1 MKYTS
6 ISFKNKRSKEYCTIE
21 YNSKES
27 GSTIQQVYEVK
38 NIKTTDQPITKELS
52 DLRMNMEV
60 HLMYA
65 SEIIDGGIDLDEK
78 MDYESYF
85 KNNDQQKDKR
95 FEGVEVTKIE
105 FIPNKAGELH
115 GVKVYGKK
123 VTQYTD
129 KPFTN
134 VIKTPVIQLNKESD
148 NYYKLVIILDKQVDK
163 LIGEITNFL
172 EKAKAMKDSQLKVAV

>member
-27 GSTIQQVYEVK
+27 GASVQQVYDVK

-52 DLRMNMEV
+52 DLRMNMEA
-60 HLMYA
+60 HLMWA
-65 SEIIDGGIDLDEK
+65 SEFIDGGIDLDEK
-78 MDYESYF
+78 LDYETYF
-85 KNNDQQKDKR
+85 KTNQHQHDKR

-105 FIPNKAGELH
+105 FVPNKEGELH
-115 GVKVYGKK
+115 GVKIYGKK

-134 VIKTPVIQLNKESD
+134 PIKTPVIQLNKESD
-148 NYYKLVIILDKQVDK
+148 NYYKLVSIIDGQVND
-163 LIGEITNFL
+163 LIIEIGNFL
-172 EKAKAMKDSQLKVAV
+172 EKAKAVKDSQLRVAI